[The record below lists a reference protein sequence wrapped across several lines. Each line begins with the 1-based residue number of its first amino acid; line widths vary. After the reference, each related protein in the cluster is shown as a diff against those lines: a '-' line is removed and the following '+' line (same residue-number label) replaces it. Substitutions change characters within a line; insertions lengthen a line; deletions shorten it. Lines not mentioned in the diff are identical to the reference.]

1 MNTYNQLT
9 EYVNRLYHAA
19 LDKTRDSHVA
29 EDITQ
34 ETFLAAVSALSKG
47 KEPDNIWAWLYSIMS
62 YKYCD
67 WLRDKYNKPQV
78 SFDDYPFEIP
88 EETLDDD
95 SEEKLADIHRELGYL
110 AKTHREVIVRFY
122 MHGDTIEQISHDL
135 SIPQGTV
142 KSRLNTGRKHI
153 KEGVGN
159 MENYTKQSYEPDVLR
174 ISCSGEVGLD
184 GEPFSLVGNTDKLT
198 QNVLLLAY
206 EHPVTETELAKALG
220 TPVAFVEP
228 IIERMIDG
236 ELMKRMD
243 GGKVFT
249 DFIIYS
255 DKNRKATFKNQLKLV
270 SDNFDLFWCKT
281 TEALHA
287 LRVKDYYIRQS
298 EHGKA
303 KLELHFCIKLLLNAH
318 IDVRNEVTGIMP
330 YSEYPYRKNGGRWFA
345 IGQQYAPG
353 YDFKKDHEFW
363 KYGID
368 GESGTELKNFRDTKY
383 LALRK
388 YDTELGKYPNCYFK
402 AEYVKWLYELL
413 SGVPRDESS
422 VGENV
427 LEASES
433 FIEYGIFKRTTS
445 LEIDIP
451 VLTHSEYRDECNL
464 AAEYEK
470 SVSANIHDV
479 LIPIFKS
486 GYVRLPPHLRS
497 VPKWQQ
503 YMFCGDSVPMAV
515 IHKAKEKGL
524 FMNGI
529 DYPVPASILVIEI

>member
-1 MNTYNQLT
+1 MNTNNKLT
-9 EYVNRLYHAA
+9 EYVDRLYHAA
-19 LDKTRDSHVA
+19 LAKAGDAYVA
-29 EDITQ
+29 EDIAQ
-34 ETFLAAVSALSKG
+34 ETFLAAISALSKG
-47 KEPDNIWAWLYSIMS
+47 KGPDNIWGWLYSIMS
-62 YKYCD
+62 NKYCD
-67 WLRDKYNKPQV
+67 WLRDKYNKAQV

-95 SEEKLADIHRELGYL
+95 SEKKLADIRRELGYL
-110 AKTHREVIVRFY
+110 AKSHREVIVRFY

-135 SIPQGTV
+135 NLPQGTV

-159 MENYTKQSYEPDVLR
+159 MENYTKQSYEPDVLGM
-174 ISCSGEVGLD
+174 SCSGEVGLG
-184 GEPFSLVGNTDKLT
+184 GEPFSLVGDTDKLT

-206 EHPVTETELAKALG
+206 EKPVTDTELAKALG

-228 IIERMIDG
+228 IIEKMIDG
-236 ELMKRMD
+236 ELMKRTD
-243 GGKVFT
+243 GGKVYT

-255 DKNRKATFKNQLKLV
+255 DKDRKATFQNQLKLV
-270 SDNFDLFWCKT
+270 SDNFDLFWCGT
-281 TEALHA
+281 AEALDA

-318 IDVRNEVTGIMP
+318 IDVRNEVTGVMP

-345 IGQQYAPG
+345 MGQKYAPDC
-353 YDFKKDHEFW
+353 DFKKDHDFW
-363 KYGID
+363 KYGIS
-368 GESGTELKNFRDTKY
+368 GEAGTELKNFRDAKY

-388 YDTELGKYPNCYFK
+388 YDTELGRYPNCYFK

-413 SGVPRDESS
+413 SDVPRDESS
-422 VGENV
+422 VGDNV

-433 FIEYGIFKRTTS
+433 FIESGILKRSAS

-451 VLTHSEYRDECNL
+451 ILTRLEYHDECNL
-464 AAEYEK
+464 VTKYEK

-479 LIPIFKS
+479 LMPIFDS
-486 GYVRLPPHLRS
+486 GYVKLPPHLKS

-529 DYPVPASILVIEI
+529 DYPVPASILVIET